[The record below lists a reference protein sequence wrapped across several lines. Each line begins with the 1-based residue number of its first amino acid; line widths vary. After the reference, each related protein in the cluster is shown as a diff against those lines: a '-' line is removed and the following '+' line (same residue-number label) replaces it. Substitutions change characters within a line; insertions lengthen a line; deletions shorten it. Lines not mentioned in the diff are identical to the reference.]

1 MGSSIEK
8 IFLGII
14 SVVVTCLSIEL
25 LPVYKKASSWN
36 SCIKKTT
43 ETLKQVNAVQL
54 MDDEGKEVI
63 AVMICNGAV
72 FEPKIKASIQKSN

>member
-1 MGSSIEK
+1 MFGSIQK

-14 SVVVTCLSIEL
+14 SVFVACIAIEL
-25 LPVYKKASSWN
+25 LPISRKASSWN

-43 ETLKQVNAVQL
+43 ETLKQVTAVQL
-54 MDDEGKEVI
+54 MEDEGKDVL

-72 FEPKIKASIQKSN
+72 FEPKIKVSIPK

>member
-1 MGSSIEK
+1 MVASIQK

-14 SVVVTCLSIEL
+14 SIALTCVVFEL
-25 LPVYKKASSWN
+25 LPVSKRASSWN
-36 SCIKKTT
+36 SCIKKTK

-54 MDDEGKEVI
+54 MDDEGKEVL

-72 FEPKIKASIQKSN
+72 FEPKIKASFQQ

>member
-1 MGSSIEK
+1 MGDSIQK
-8 IFLGII
+8 ICLCII
-14 SVVVTCLSIEL
+14 SVAVTCVAIEL
-25 LPVYKKASSWN
+25 IPVSKRASSWN

-43 ETLKQVNAVQL
+43 ETLKQVTAVQI

-72 FEPKIKASIQKSN
+72 FEPKIKASIQK

>member
-1 MGSSIEK
+1 MGTSIQK
-8 IFLGII
+8 YFLCII
-14 SVVVTCLSIEL
+14 SVAVTCIAIEL
-25 LPVYKKASSWN
+25 LPVSKRASSWN

-43 ETLKQVNAVQL
+43 ETLKQVTAVQR

-72 FEPKIKASIQKSN
+72 FEPKIKASIQK

>member
-1 MGSSIEK
+1 MVGSLEK

-14 SVVVTCLSIEL
+14 SVAVTSVAIGL
-25 LPVYKKASSWN
+25 LPLSKRAASWN
-36 SCIKKTT
+36 SCIMKTT
-43 ETLKQVNAVQL
+43 ETLKQVSAVHR

-72 FEPKIKASIQKSN
+72 FEPKIKASIQN